1 MSEHIK
7 IDTADATQATEI
19 DAAMEAIQREIT
31 VRDDRIDQLEKR
43 LDDQE
48 YSVRR
53 VLDMLIDW
61 LESDE
66 VAATEEKSDSA

>member
-1 MSEHIK
+1 MSEHVNL
-7 IDTADATQATEI
+7 DPATAEPAPFIEEVMAELERQ
-19 DAAMEAIQREIT
+19 IT
-31 VRDDRIDQLEKR
+31 ARDDKITELEKR

-61 LESDE
+61 LE
-66 VAATEEKSDSA
+66 EEPRPSSEIGRGTV

>member
-1 MSEHIK
+1 MSKHVHLDPATAEPAPHIE
-7 IDTADATQATEI
+7 EI
-19 DAAMEAIQREIT
+19 MGQIAEQLL
-31 VRDDRIDQLEKR
+31 VRDERISELEKR

-61 LESDE
+61 LEDE
-66 VAATEEKSDSA
+66 PAAPSGREAA

>member
-7 IDTADATQATEI
+7 IDTADATPATDI

-31 VRDDRIDQLEKR
+31 ARDARIDQLEKR

>member
-1 MSEHIK
+1 MSEHLK
-7 IDTADATQATEI
+7 IDTADATPATDI
-19 DAAMEAIQREIT
+19 DAAMQAIQREID
-31 VRDDRIDQLEKR
+31 VRDDRIEQLEKR

-61 LESDE
+61 LESEQSTAHQTKTD
-66 VAATEEKSDSA
+66 AG

>member
-7 IDTADATQATEI
+7 IDTADATPATEI
-19 DAAMEAIQREIT
+19 DAAMEAIQREIN
-31 VRDDRIDQLEKR
+31 VRDNRIEQLEKR

>member
-1 MSEHIK
+1 MSEHVK
-7 IDTADATQATEI
+7 FDAADATPVTDI
-19 DAAMEAIQREIT
+19 DAAMQAIQREFD
-31 VRDDRIDQLEKR
+31 VRDDRIEQLEKR

-61 LESDE
+61 LESEQKTSSQETPD
-66 VAATEEKSDSA
+66 AA